1 MSRNKNKKPLLNEGT
16 VRRFMKLAE
25 IDSLSDPFVDDL
37 YEEEEEELDLGAEEM
52 PPAELGGEDEADL
65 DMGPPEGEGEVDV
78 EGLVSAIAD
87 AIEAETGVSVSV
99 EGGEAEE
106 AGLEPPADAPE
117 EELPPAELDMGSEL
131 GPGAEEE
138 EALPPGGRGMYD
150 EGLETQGGNKHK
162 GSSMPPENHKFSKA
176 KAPAGSLAEN
186 EDEEEGLEEADVDVV
201 DDDALVAEVARRVAA
216 RLVKESRK
224 RKNRK

>member
-1 MSRNKNKKPLLNEGT
+1 MSRNKNKKPILNEGT

-25 IDSLSDPFVDDL
+25 IESLSDPFVGDL
-37 YEEEEEELDLGAEEM
+37 YEEEEEDMDLGAEEL
-52 PPAELGGEDEADL
+52 PPADLGGEEEADL

-99 EGGEAEE
+99 EGGEGEE
-106 AGLEPPADAPE
+106 MGMEPPADAPE
-117 EELPPAELDMGSEL
+117 EELPPADLDM
-131 GPGAEEE
+131 GAEEE
-138 EALPPGGRGMYD
+138 ELPPPGGRGMYE

-162 GSSMPPENHKFSKA
+162 GSSMPPEQHKFSKA
-176 KAPAGSLAEN
+176 KAPAGSLAEA
-186 EDEEEGLEEADVDVV
+186 EDETEDEALEEADVDVV

-216 RLVKESRK
+216 RLIEVSRK
-224 RKNRK
+224 RKNNK